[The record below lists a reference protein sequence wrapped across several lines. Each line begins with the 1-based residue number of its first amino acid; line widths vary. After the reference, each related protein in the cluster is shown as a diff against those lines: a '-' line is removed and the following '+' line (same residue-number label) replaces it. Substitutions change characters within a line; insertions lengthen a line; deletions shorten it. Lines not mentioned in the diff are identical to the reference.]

1 MPFPQIDPV
10 AFHLGPLVVH
20 WYGLAY
26 VAGILGWWQYSLL
39 LTKKFSLIDKKMI
52 DDFLAWAIVGVILGG
67 RLGYVLFYNPEKYI
81 TNPIEI
87 FEVWKGGMAFHGGLL
102 GVVVVTAI
110 YTYRCRIYSLN
121 FSDLACC
128 GVPIGLFFGRLANF
142 INGELYGR
150 ITDSPWGMIFPN
162 GGPLPRYPSQ
172 LYEAFLEGV
181 VLFLL
186 LAYGAFYTRWP
197 HRRGFLTGVFL
208 AGYGMGRI
216 VAEFYREADAFLG
229 YFQGGLT
236 MGQLLSFP
244 VLIFGVFLIVRALL
258 RKENA

>member
-10 AFHLGPLVVH
+10 AFHLGPLTVH

-39 LTKKFSLIDKKMI
+39 LTKKFPLVDKKMI

-67 RLGYVLFYNPEKYI
+67 RLGYVLFYNPGKYLA
-81 TNPIEI
+81 NPIEVI
-87 FEVWKGGMAFHGGLL
+87 EVWKGGMAFHGGLL
-102 GVVVVTAI
+102 GVVVATAI
-110 YTYRCRIYSLN
+110 YAYRRGIYFLN

-181 VLFLL
+181 VLFLF

-197 HRRGFLTGVFL
+197 HRRGLLTGIFL
-208 AGYGMGRI
+208 AGYGLGRI
-216 VAEFYREADAFLG
+216 IAECYREADAFLG

-244 VLIFGVFLIVRALL
+244 VLIFGLFLIVRALL